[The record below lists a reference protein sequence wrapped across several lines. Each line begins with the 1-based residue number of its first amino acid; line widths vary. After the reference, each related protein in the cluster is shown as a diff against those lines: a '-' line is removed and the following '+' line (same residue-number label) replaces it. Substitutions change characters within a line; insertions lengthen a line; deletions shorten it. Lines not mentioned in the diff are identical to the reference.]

1 VQKYLSISKNRPV
14 FRIIERYFVAHIQ
27 LILSQNAINLTIGSM
42 LIHCNY
48 QYGVSMTVK
57 IISIGNSK
65 GIRIPNNVLKSLKI
79 GSEIDMVV
87 NEDRGEVLLRPVKK
101 TREGWNN
108 AFKRMN
114 EAGDDGLLVNG
125 SNNFDNDDWK
135 W

>member
-1 VQKYLSISKNRPV
+1 MR
-14 FRIIERYFVAHIQ
+14 
-27 LILSQNAINLTIGSM
+27 GD
-42 LIHCNY
+42 
-48 QYGVSMTVK
+48 MTVK

-101 TREGWNN
+101 ARDGWEN

-114 EAGDDGLLVNG
+114 EAGDDSLLVNG
-125 SNNFDNDDWK
+125 MNNFDNDDWK